1 VSNKNKT
8 VLTMKTVKIITLL
21 ILTLSA
27 TSIFAK
33 SDFCRGFE
41 IGYKTVKGNM
51 SIVPIC
57 PIAPITPI
65 GSTPYQEGIKAG
77 IRAAG

>member
-1 VSNKNKT
+1 
-8 VLTMKTVKIITLL
+8 MKTIKIITLL

-41 IGYKTVKGNM
+41 MGYKTIKGNM
-51 SIVPIC
+51 VLVPLC
-57 PIAPITPI
+57 PLAPLTPLN
-65 GSTPYQEGIKAG
+65 STPYQEGIKAG
-77 IRAAG
+77 IRAAGG